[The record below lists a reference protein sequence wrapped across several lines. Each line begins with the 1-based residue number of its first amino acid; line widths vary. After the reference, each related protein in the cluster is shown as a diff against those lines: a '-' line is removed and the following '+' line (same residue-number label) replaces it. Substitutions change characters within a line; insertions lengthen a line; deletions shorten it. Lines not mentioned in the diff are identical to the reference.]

1 MNATYQSTQVD
12 EDLPSQKGSIRQK
25 KNLLANKTI
34 TPSEMAI
41 RRPATAGGQ
50 RRKIV
55 KGVHVKAS
63 LGDASNAMLMSQN
76 LMSGTTQSGSNKG
89 GVIRI
94 PSESTGFGTRPQEVI
109 SRGGSRTKISG
120 DVTRLSSMF
129 KSMTRPK
136 SSIGPLGRRSSASGF
151 NSR

>member
-1 MNATYQSTQVD
+1 MNATYQSIQVD
-12 EDLPSQKGSIRQK
+12 VDLPSQKGSIRQK

-63 LGDASNAMLMSQN
+63 LGEASNAMLMSQN
-76 LMSGTTQSGSNKG
+76 LMSGTTHSGSNK